1 MKSSNK
7 SAKLIAAV
15 LVTAT
20 MFILQSCGGSSEPA
34 STQPGG
40 TGNPGGTTQNPAI
53 ALSLSPV
60 TTSVRQTE
68 LVAVVATVARS
79 GGFTGDVT
87 ITAEGAPTGMT
98 VGVGSVATSGTSTT
112 ASVSFSPAPSV
123 AVGTY
128 NITIRAKGTGVA
140 DVTATLQLQVTA
152 GPTQGGNVSVDLS
165 ACLPNTITWFAAQD
179 GSGAWTRI
187 SGATDV
193 YKFSVITGKGG
204 FAWVSDLNGA
214 KTLHIRFATQAELTA
229 APLVLCTAIGTKTV
243 HGTVSGLTSSEFG
256 TVTLTNQVSVASVT
270 SPAYTFFNVKDG
282 PHDLTAYKWASPDVL
297 TDRLIIRRDQNI
309 ANNGSASNLDLSG
322 GSAEGVNT
330 ATANFALV
338 GVQSIDN
345 LTFATGYLTGASCDV
360 SLFKIWAPPAATGT
374 LRNVTVQ
381 GVPAAQQRPTDF
393 HEILVTTGNGGE
405 NPGTLMLGTQ
415 TPFAILPPART
426 TRLFLHTLANDTLT
440 LGAPFGVP
448 PTVTTIPGAY
458 TRLQAQLTIPADY
471 QSSATL
477 DFGTGQSNPSV
488 TLTASFGWL
497 GSSTPTLTVP
507 DFTSVAGWSNA
518 WAPVT
523 GTAVAWSV
531 TATGTNITNTQC
543 VDHGFIKTLRSTGG
557 TG

>member
-1 MKSSNK
+1 MNSVR
-7 SAKLIAAV
+7 LIRGLFVAV
-15 LVTAT
+15 AMCVT
-20 MFILQSCGGSSEPA
+20 QGCGSSSEPA
-34 STQPGG
+34 NTQPGG
-40 TGNPGGTTQNPAI
+40 TGNPGGNTQTPAI
-53 ALSLSPV
+53 TLTLSPA

-87 ITAEGAPTGMT
+87 ITAEGTPTGMT
-98 VGVGSVATSGTSTT
+98 VAVGSVATSGTSTT
-112 ASVSFSPAPSV
+112 ASVSFSPASTV

-128 NITIRAKGTGVA
+128 NITVRAKGSGVS
-140 DVTATLQLQVTA
+140 DVTATLQLQVTP

-165 ACLPNTITWFAAQD
+165 ACFPNTITWFAAQD

-187 SGATDV
+187 NGATDV
-193 YKFSVITGKGG
+193 YKFSVVTGKGG

-229 APLVLCTAIGTKTV
+229 APLVLCNAIGTKTV
-243 HGTVSGLTSSEFG
+243 RGTVSGLTSSDFG
-256 TVTLTNQVSVASVT
+256 TVTLTNQVAVATVAGPS
-270 SPAYTFFNVKDG
+270 YTFFNVKDG
-282 PHDLTAYKWASPDVL
+282 PRDLTAYRWSSPDVA

-309 ANNGSASNLDLSG
+309 ANNGSVANLDLSA
-322 GSAEGVNT
+322 SSSEAVNT

-374 LRNVTVQ
+374 LRNVSVQ
-381 GVPAAQQRPTDF
+381 GVPAAQQRATDF

-415 TPFAILPPART
+415 TPFAILPAART
-426 TRLFLHTLANDTLT
+426 ARLFLHTLANDTLT

-458 TRLQAQLTIPADY
+458 TRLQAQLTIPPDY

-488 TLTASFGWL
+488 TLTASFGWMG
-497 GSSTPTLTVP
+497 GSTATLTVP
-507 DFTSVAGWSNA
+507 DFSSVTGWSNA

-531 TATGTNITNTQC
+531 TTTGTNLTNTQC
-543 VDHGFIKTLRSTGG
+543 VDHGFVKTLRVTGG